1 MILQFLFGLMV
12 LRWKTGQQVFACLG
26 DRVSIF
32 LKYTDAGSGLVYG
45 HLVTDQNDSGIP
57 LGTIFA
63 FKVPKMIK

>member
-1 MILQFLFGLMV
+1 M
-12 LRWKTGQQVFACLG
+12 G

-45 HLVTDQNDSGIP
+45 HLVTDQNESGIP

-63 FKVPKMIK
+63 FKVYQINYTE